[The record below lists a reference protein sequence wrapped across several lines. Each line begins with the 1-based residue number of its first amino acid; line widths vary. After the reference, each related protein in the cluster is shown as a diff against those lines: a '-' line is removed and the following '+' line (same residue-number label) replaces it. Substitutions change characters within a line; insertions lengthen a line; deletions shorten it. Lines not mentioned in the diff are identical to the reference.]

1 MPGKE
6 IEMTRRDRDDR
17 VTVSK
22 QGLEIR
28 RTGKPVSSIGT
39 GSGCAYLVIDCSWSM
54 EGAELAE
61 AKRGTV
67 DFARDALSK
76 GYSVGLIRFASSASH
91 VCEPQRDVE
100 SLRRHLEEMEAGG
113 TTDMAEGIRL
123 AASRLRNS
131 ARPRVAVVATDGMPD
146 SREDTL
152 AAAHEAK
159 EAGVDI
165 ITIGTELADREF
177 LRKIASRADLA
188 VSVAK
193 GQLGRGIASSAK
205 MLPEGNPNRG
215 T

>member
-6 IEMTRRDRDDR
+6 IDITRRERGDR

-22 QGLEIR
+22 QGLEVR

-54 EGAELAE
+54 EGAELGE
-61 AKRGTV
+61 AKRGAI
-67 DFARDALSK
+67 DFAREALAK

-91 VCEPQRDVE
+91 LCEPERDVGV
-100 SLRRHLEEMEAGG
+100 LRRHLEALEAEG

-123 AASRLRNS
+123 ATSRLRN
-131 ARPRVAVVATDGMPD
+131 RTKPRVAVVATDGMPD
-146 SREDTL
+146 SKEDAL

-159 EAGVDI
+159 RNGVGI

-177 LRKIASRADLA
+177 LRQIASRTELA
-188 VSVAK
+188 VMVSK
-193 GQLGRGIASSAK
+193 GQLGRGIASSAR

>member
-1 MPGKE
+1 M
-6 IEMTRRDRDDR
+6 
-17 VTVSK
+17 
-22 QGLEIR
+22 
-28 RTGKPVSSIGT
+28 
-39 GSGCAYLVIDCSWSM
+39 
-54 EGAELAE
+54 
-61 AKRGTV
+61 
-67 DFARDALSK
+67 
-76 GYSVGLIRFASSASH
+76 GLIRFASSASH